1 MISNCIKL
9 FSAHIYVYIPY
20 GAGEQQRKREDVKDL
35 AQLRDRDDVFD
46 AFAALC
52 GVVSL
57 AALLAARHQLRK
69 VEEIRQTGKNPQI
82 LDRPP
87 NTPLFLTKDNF
98 SIIDI
103 RINLQLRLWG
113 DHGQRCLEAASV
125 CLVRAT
131 ATG

>member
-35 AQLRDRDDVFD
+35 AKLRDDVFD

-87 NTPLFLTKDNF
+87 NTPPFLTNDNF
-98 SIIDI
+98 SIIDT
-103 RINLQLRLWG
+103 RIYLQLRLWG
-113 DHGQRCLEAASV
+113 DHGQRSLEAASV